1 MPADR
6 PEMWAGEATGHGS
19 AAPTPGGS
27 GASPER
33 AAGTSRIFVN
43 CPPPAEGSR

>member
-1 MPADR
+1 MPTDR
-6 PEMWAGEATGHGS
+6 HEAWAGEATGRGS
-19 AAPTPGGS
+19 AAPTPVGPAAG
-27 GASPER
+27 PER